1 MTELTKRFI
10 DTTKK
15 ITTDDIKGAMELSAL
30 IMVFAFCLFT
40 LSPIF

>member
-10 DTTKK
+10 NTTKS
-15 ITTDDIKGAMELSAL
+15 ITTEDIKGALELSAL
-30 IMVFAFCLFT
+30 IMVFAFCLLT